1 LKPNACEQCGKFA
14 LNHEFTHCTTPIG
27 SQMLCIQCFNAH
39 MAERVGIKNFE
50 NHPLEPISIVDDGAT
65 HQFHFQ
71 ARLLGDLVTLDASE
85 LKEEEPA
92 GYQFQLIGTP
102 EEDGFLQLGR
112 LVQRIR
118 ETLATKYLEDGKH
131 GLQIKDMEVRGSI
144 EADMAGEESTS
155 LEREPSL
162 VIDGREVT
170 WQEFG
175 RMLTTFEGF
184 QFKLQIVDKSEDLKH

>member
-1 LKPNACEQCGKFA
+1 
-14 LNHEFTHCTTPIG
+14 
-27 SQMLCIQCFNAH
+27 MLCVQCFNTQ
-39 MAERVGIKNFE
+39 MAERVGIQNFE
-50 NHPLEPISIVDDGAT
+50 NNPLEPISIVAADGAV
-65 HQFHFQ
+65 HRFHFQ
-71 ARLLGDLVTLDASE
+71 ARLLGDMVTLDAFE
-85 LKEEEPA
+85 LEEGKPA

-102 EEDGFLQLGR
+102 GEDRFLQLGR

-131 GLQIKDMEVRGSI
+131 GLQIKDMEVQGSI
-144 EADMAGEESTS
+144 EADMADEGYSS
-155 LEREPSL
+155 LECGPIL
-162 VIDGREVT
+162 IIDGREVT